1 MARKKQTFLSAKQ
14 AESLI
19 AAKIA
24 AMGDKKDTEAKETG
38 IRLHANKLKQDL
50 EESGL
55 DKLNLKGGGLLT
67 PFTNGLKAAI
77 KEQDRLA
84 LAAGARKAPKLPT
97 VPKVAVPSTS
107 PVVHKAVIH
116 KAPVTPKVPKVDLE
130 TTSQHLAKLEKAL
143 DKITLKIGQALLP
156 AFDSIVTALIPL
168 ATSFGQ
174 FVANN
179 PALVQ
184 ALAVGALAF
193 TVITAAAIGLATV
206 MGVLASPI
214 GLIAAVVAGA
224 AVVLVLAW
232 KPVMGLINSSMR
244 LITRFLFWI
253 VDGAKAMGAGIS
265 SGWKRACASTGKS
278 LDELKTKSAAAWA
291 DVKSGVLK
299 KAAEI
304 SQGTGKLWG
313 ELKTWF
319 ASFSPL
325 EYLKGIW
332 GGIKRFFVEL
342 WNDVL
347 NGVIRFWGNIKAT
360 FDAWSPLQYLSGL
373 WDGAVGYFEGL
384 WNGIGDGV
392 LQFWD
397 SLKAIFAAWS
407 PVTIFETFWTGLT
420 SLIGNLTGGLE
431 ALAAPV
437 RNFMSTLFGGDPL
450 EVLRAKF
457 DALPKFFSSLLERLK
472 PFVQPIKDMISSVVG
487 VVSRFF
493 GGGDES
499 TGHFST
505 TDSDV
510 TRSSALL
517 PGGLTQNAN
526 LLVRQTATNNRTQLE
541 GGLTVR
547 FENAPQGLRVDQ
559 PQTNQPGLSLTP
571 AVGYRSLSLGGAYGD

>member
-1 MARKKQTFLSAKQ
+1 MGEKKN
-14 AESLI
+14 
-19 AAKIA
+19 
-24 AMGDKKDTEAKETG
+24 TEAKETG
-38 IRLHANKLKQDL
+38 IRLHASKLKKDL

-84 LAAGARKAPKLPT
+84 QAAVVRKAPKLPT
-97 VPKVAVPSTS
+97 VPKVAVP
-107 PVVHKAVIH
+107 PRPLVAHKAVTH
-116 KAPVTPKVPKVDLE
+116 KAPVTPKVPKADLE
-130 TTSQHLAKLEKAL
+130 TTSQHLAKLEKAF

-156 AFDSIVTALIPL
+156 AFDGIVTALIPL

-184 ALAVGALAF
+184 ALAAGALAF
-193 TVITAAAIGLATV
+193 TVITGAAIGLATV

-214 GLIAAVVAGA
+214 GLVAAAVAGA
-224 AVVLVLAW
+224 VVIIMLAW
-232 KPVMGLINSSMR
+232 KPLMGLMSGFSGLMSKAVLWTRDSSR
-244 LITRFLFWI
+244 
-253 VDGAKAMGAGIS
+253 AMGAGIS
-265 SGWKRACASTGKS
+265 SGWKSASASTGKF

-291 DVKSGVLK
+291 DVKSGFLD

-304 SQGTGKLWG
+304 SQRVGKLWG

-319 ASFSPL
+319 ASLSPL
-325 EYLKGIW
+325 EYLKGLW
-332 GGIKRFFVEL
+332 GGISNYFSGL
-342 WNDVL
+342 WS
-347 NGVIRFWGNIKAT
+347 GVVDGVVQFLASIKTT
-360 FDAWSPLQYLSGL
+360 FDAWSPLLYLSGI
-373 WDGAVGYFEGL
+373 WDGVRGYFEGL
-384 WNGIGDGV
+384 WSGVRDGV

-407 PVTIFETFWTGLT
+407 PVTVFETFWTGLT
-420 SLIGNLTGGLE
+420 SLMGNLTGGLE

-437 RNFMSTLFGGDPL
+437 RHFMNTLFGGDPL
-450 EVLRAKF
+450 EILRARF
-457 DALPKFFSSLLERLK
+457 DALPKFFSSLLERLR
-472 PFVQPIKDMISSVVG
+472 PFVQPIRDLISSVVG
-487 VVSRFF
+487 AVSRFF
-493 GGGDES
+493 GGADES
-499 TGHFST
+499 AGHFST

-526 LLVRQTATNNRTQLE
+526 LLLRQAATNNRTQLE